1 MPKRKEMQKQGY
13 LGRRICDTKVW
24 CAAGIM
30 AEGHGENATFWD
42 AEQEAGRLFAGSEY
56 DANTSAMFD

>member
-1 MPKRKEMQKQGY
+1 MC
-13 LGRRICDTKVW
+13 GR
-24 CAAGIM
+24 GM
-30 AEGHGENATFWD
+30 AEDHGENATFWD